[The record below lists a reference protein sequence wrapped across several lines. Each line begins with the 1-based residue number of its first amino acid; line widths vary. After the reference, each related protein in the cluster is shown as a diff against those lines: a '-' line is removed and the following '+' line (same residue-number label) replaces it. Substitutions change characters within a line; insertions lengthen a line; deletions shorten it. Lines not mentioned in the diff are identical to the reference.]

1 MLIESVGIHC
11 FRKTLRIDH
20 NEVNGACHE
29 KYICLFL
36 STLMFL
42 TVFSPVNCYARD
54 GKKVIRVGF
63 YTMDNYQECDE
74 NGNYSGYFV
83 DYLRE
88 ISQYTGW
95 EYEFIQMNYSAC
107 LKSLN
112 DRNIDL
118 VCGVDY
124 SSFRTSTLDFSAQPA
139 VTTHYELYALKDN
152 DTYYYNDYAD
162 FDGMSIGVLASCN
175 HLDAL
180 DDYAAAHHFSFEK
193 QYFGNTAQLEKALE
207 DNTVDAIYATNVSHP
222 SEKKI
227 LASLPSFPLYFVTFK
242 GNPIM
247 EDLNSAQ
254 AVILDVN
261 PNFDHDLYTTYQQDI
276 RNYRCEFTRD
286 ELDYLST
293 APEITVT
300 CDPSKAP
307 IEFYNENTQT
317 VSGIAADVLDL
328 VSQYTGLHFRYIKS
342 DSFSDALA
350 KLQSHEIDIL
360 TALAHDYAWSEQNQA
375 FLSTPYLNSSIVVV
389 RNNKTKSH
397 ERNIVALPHSFNLT
411 NSILDNPEYDT
422 EDVVYYDTIEECFQ
436 AVLSG
441 SADCTYANS
450 YNSSYLLSQVKYRNL
465 SSTTLTAMTEDV
477 SFGLSDQCDPRLL
490 SIINKGLACISSE
503 QLDSII
509 LQNCSYKEDP
519 SLLTLVYAYP
529 RISIAIILAVS
540 MTLLSL
546 LLGIL
551 LIHSRKTKEIRIMSE
566 TDALTG
572 LYNRRAAEDHITR
585 QMQEDG
591 RNPGCVRP
599 LISIDLDKFKQV
611 NDTYGHLE
619 GDALL
624 IAVADTLR
632 TSVRSSDIVGRIGGD
647 EFVVY
652 LSNVTDRQNAMAVA
666 EKLCQVIRELST
678 MKKEWS
684 NISASI
690 GISFADHP
698 NIKMEEL
705 YISADKAM
713 YSAKENG
720 RNQYQTL

>member
-1 MLIESVGIHC
+1 M
-11 FRKTLRIDH
+11 K
-20 NEVNGACHE
+20 

-42 TVFSPVNCYARD
+42 TIFSPVNCYARD
-54 GKKVIRVGF
+54 GKKVIKVGF

-139 VTTHYELYALKDN
+139 VTTHYELYTLGDN
-152 DTYYYNDYAD
+152 DSYYYNDYED
-162 FDGMSIGVLASCN
+162 FDGMNIGVLASCDQ
-175 HLDAL
+175 LDAL

-207 DNTVDAIYATNVSHP
+207 DNTVDAIYATSVSHP

-261 PNFDHDLYTTYQQDI
+261 PNFDHDLYTTYQRDI

-286 ELDYLST
+286 ELDYLAT

-300 CDPSKAP
+300 YDPSNAP
-307 IEFYNENTQT
+307 IEGYNENTQT
-317 VSGIAADVLDL
+317 ASGIAADVLDL

-342 DSFSDALA
+342 DSFSDALS
-350 KLQSHEIDIL
+350 KLRSHEINML
-360 TALAHDYAWSEQNQA
+360 TALAHDYSWAEQNHT
-375 FLSTPYLNSSIVVV
+375 LLTTPYLNSSIVVV
-389 RNNKTKSH
+389 RNSKSQSH
-397 ERNIVALPHSFNLT
+397 ERDIVALPNSFHLT
-411 NSILDNPEYDT
+411 NSILDNPKYDT
-422 EDVVYYDTIEECFQ
+422 ENVVYYDTIEECFQ

-441 SADCTYANS
+441 SADCTYADN
-450 YNSSYLLSQVKYRNL
+450 YNASYLLSQVKYRNL
-465 SSTTLTAMTEDV
+465 SSTTLTAMTEDA

-503 QLDSII
+503 QLDSIV

-519 SLLTLVYAYP
+519 SFLTLVYAYP
-529 RISIAIILAVS
+529 RISIPIILAVS

-551 LIHSRKTKEIRIMSE
+551 LIHSRKTKEIRVMSE

-591 RNPGCVRP
+591 RNPDCVRP

-624 IAVADTLR
+624 IAVADTIK
-632 TSVRSSDIVGRIGGD
+632 TSVRNSDIVGRIGGD
-647 EFVVY
+647 EFIVY
-652 LSNVTDRQNAMAVA
+652 LGNVTDKKDAEAVA
-666 EKLCQVIRELST
+666 DKLCTAIRSLST
-678 MKKEWS
+678 LKPEWS
-684 NISASI
+684 EISASI
-690 GISFADHP
+690 GISFADRAE
-698 NIKMEEL
+698 IEMEEL
-705 YISADKAM
+705 YIAADKAM
-713 YSAKENG
+713 YSSKGNG
-720 RNQYQTL
+720 RNQYQIL

>member
-1 MLIESVGIHC
+1 M
-11 FRKTLRIDH
+11 K
-20 NEVNGACHE
+20 

-42 TVFSPVNCYARD
+42 TIFSPVNCYARD

-247 EDLNSAQ
+247 EYLNYAQ
-254 AVILDVN
+254 TVILNVN
-261 PNFDHDLYTTYQQDI
+261 PNFEHDLYNTYQRDI

-286 ELDYLST
+286 ELDYLAT

-300 CDPSKAP
+300 CDPSNAP
-307 IEFYNENTQT
+307 IEGYNENTQT
-317 VSGIAADVLDL
+317 ASGIAADVLDL

-342 DSFSDALA
+342 DSFSDALS
-350 KLQSHEIDIL
+350 KLRSHEINML
-360 TALAHDYAWSEQNQA
+360 TALAHDYSWAEQNHA
-375 FLSTPYLNSSIVVV
+375 LLTTPYLNSSIVVV
-389 RNNKTKSH
+389 RNSKPQSH
-397 ERNIVALPHSFNLT
+397 ERDIVALPNSFNLT

-441 SADCTYANS
+441 SADCTYADNYS
-450 YNSSYLLSQVKYRNL
+450 ANYLLSQVKYRNL
-465 SSTTLTAMTEDV
+465 SSTTLTAMTEAA

-503 QLDSII
+503 QLDSIV
-509 LQNCSYKEDP
+509 LQNCSYREDP
-519 SLLTLVYAYP
+519 SLFTLVYAYP
-529 RISIAIILAVS
+529 RISIPIILGS
-540 MTLLSL
+540 QYGT
-546 LLGIL
+546 
-551 LIHSRKTKEIRIMSE
+551 
-566 TDALTG
+566 AL
-572 LYNRRAAEDHITR
+572 AAA
-585 QMQEDG
+585 G
-591 RNPGCVRP
+591 
-599 LISIDLDKFKQV
+599 
-611 NDTYGHLE
+611 
-619 GDALL
+619 
-624 IAVADTLR
+624 
-632 TSVRSSDIVGRIGGD
+632 
-647 EFVVY
+647 
-652 LSNVTDRQNAMAVA
+652 
-666 EKLCQVIRELST
+666 
-678 MKKEWS
+678 
-684 NISASI
+684 
-690 GISFADHP
+690 
-698 NIKMEEL
+698 
-705 YISADKAM
+705 
-713 YSAKENG
+713 YSAG
-720 RNQYQTL
+720 S

>member
-1 MLIESVGIHC
+1 M
-11 FRKTLRIDH
+11 K
-20 NEVNGACHE
+20 

-42 TVFSPVNCYARD
+42 TIFSPVNCYARN

-63 YTMDNYQECDE
+63 YTLDNYQECDE
-74 NGNYSGYFV
+74 NGNYSGYYV

-95 EYEFIQMNYSAC
+95 EYEFIHMNYSAC

-124 SSFRTSTLDFSAQPA
+124 SSYRTSTLDFSAQPA

-152 DTYYYNDYAD
+152 DAYYYNDYAD
-162 FDGMSIGVLASCN
+162 FDGMSIGVLANCKQ
-175 HLDAL
+175 LDAL
-180 DDYAAAHHFSFEK
+180 DDYAHAHHFSFEK
-193 QYFGNTAQLEKALE
+193 QYFENTAQLEKALE
-207 DNTVDAIYATNVSHP
+207 DNTVDAIYATSVSHP

-247 EDLNSAQ
+247 EDLNNAQ

-261 PNFDHDLYTTYQQDI
+261 PNFDHDLYTTYQRDI
-276 RNYRCEFTRD
+276 RNYRCEFTQD
-286 ELDYLST
+286 ELDYLAT

-300 CDPSKAP
+300 CDPSNAP
-307 IEFYNENTQT
+307 VEFYNETTQT
-317 VSGIAADVLDL
+317 VTGIAADILDL

-342 DSFSDALA
+342 DSFSDALS
-350 KLQSHEIDIL
+350 KLQSHEIDML
-360 TALAHDYAWSEQNQA
+360 TALAHDYSWSEQNHA
-375 FLSTPYLNSSIVVV
+375 LLTTPYLKSSIVVV
-389 RNNKTKSH
+389 RNSKPQSH
-397 ERNIVALPHSFNLT
+397 ARNIVALPRSFNLT
-411 NSILDNPEYDT
+411 NSVLYNPEYDT

-441 SADCTYANS
+441 SADCTYANNYNAS
-450 YNSSYLLSQVKYRNL
+450 YMLSQVKYRNL
-465 SSTTLTAMTEDV
+465 SSTTLTAMTEDA

-503 QLDSII
+503 QLDSIV
-509 LQNCSYKEDP
+509 LQNCSYKENP
-519 SLLTLVYAYP
+519 SFLTLIYAYP
-529 RISIAIILAVS
+529 HISIPIILAVS
-540 MTLLSL
+540 MALLSL

-551 LIHSRKTKEIRIMSE
+551 LVHNQKTKEIRIMSE

-572 LYNRRAAEDHITR
+572 LYNRRAAEEHITR
-585 QMQEDG
+585 QMQADG
-591 RNPGCVRP
+591 RNPDCVRP

-666 EKLCQVIRELST
+666 EKLCQVIRGLST

>member
-63 YTMDNYQECDE
+63 YTLANYQECDE

>member
-1 MLIESVGIHC
+1 M
-11 FRKTLRIDH
+11 K
-20 NEVNGACHE
+20 

-42 TVFSPVNCYARD
+42 TIFSPVNCYARD
-54 GKKVIRVGF
+54 GKKVIKVGF

-139 VTTHYELYALKDN
+139 VTTHYELYALGDN
-152 DTYYYNDYAD
+152 DAYYYNDYAD
-162 FDGMSIGVLASCN
+162 FDGMNIGVLASCKQ
-175 HLDAL
+175 LDAL
-180 DDYAAAHHFSFEK
+180 DDYADAHHFSFEK

-207 DNTVDAIYATNVSHP
+207 DNTVDAIYATSVSHP

-247 EDLNSAQ
+247 EDLNYAQ
-254 AVILDVN
+254 TVILNVN
-261 PNFDHDLYTTYQQDI
+261 PNFDHDLYTTYQRDI

-286 ELDYLST
+286 ELDYLAT

-300 CDPSKAP
+300 CDPSNAP
-307 IEFYNENTQT
+307 VEFYNKTT
-317 VSGIAADVLDL
+317 KTATGIAADVLDL

-342 DSFSDALA
+342 DSFSDALS
-350 KLQSHEIDIL
+350 KLRSHEVDML
-360 TALAHDYAWSEQNQA
+360 TALAHDYSWSEQNHA
-375 FLSTPYLNSSIVVV
+375 LLTTPYLKSSIVVV
-389 RNNKTKSH
+389 RNSKLQSH
-397 ERNIVALPHSFNLT
+397 ERDIVALPNSFNLT

-441 SADCTYANS
+441 SADCTYANNYNAS
-450 YNSSYLLSQVKYRNL
+450 YMLSQVKYRNL
-465 SSTTLTAMTEDV
+465 SSTRLTAMTEDA

-503 QLDSII
+503 QLDSIV

-519 SLLTLVYAYP
+519 SLFTLIYAYP

-551 LIHSRKTKEIRIMSE
+551 LIHNRKTKEIRVMSE

-591 RNPGCVRP
+591 RNPDCVRP

-624 IAVADTLR
+624 IAVADTIK
-632 TSVRSSDIVGRIGGD
+632 TSVRNSDIVGRIGGD
-647 EFVVY
+647 EFIVY
-652 LSNVTDRQNAMAVA
+652 LGNVTDKKDAEAVA
-666 EKLCQVIRELST
+666 DKLCTAIRSLST
-678 MKKEWS
+678 LKPEWS
-684 NISASI
+684 EISASI
-690 GISFADHP
+690 GISFADRAE
-698 NIKMEEL
+698 IEMEEL
-705 YISADKAM
+705 YIAADKAM
-713 YSAKENG
+713 YSSKGNG
-720 RNQYQTL
+720 RNQYQIL

>member
-1 MLIESVGIHC
+1 METVV
-11 FRKTLRIDH
+11 K
-20 NEVNGACHE
+20 
-29 KYICLFL
+29 KYICIFL
-36 STLMFL
+36 SILIFL
-42 TVFSPVNCYARD
+42 TGFSPIESFARD
-54 GKKVIRVGF
+54 GKKVIKVGF
-63 YTMDNYQECDE
+63 YPLNNYQECDE

-139 VTTHYELYALKDN
+139 VTTHYELYALEDN
-152 DTYYYNDYAD
+152 DSYYYNDYAD
-162 FDGMSIGVLASCN
+162 FDGMNIGVLASCDQ
-175 HLDAL
+175 LDAL

-207 DNTVDAIYATNVSHP
+207 DNTVDAIYATSVSHP

-261 PNFDHDLYTTYQQDI
+261 PNFDHDLYTTYQRDI

-286 ELDYLST
+286 ELDYLAS

-300 CDPSKAP
+300 YDPSNAP
-307 IEFYNENTQT
+307 IEVYNENTQT
-317 VSGIAADVLDL
+317 ASGIAADVLDL

-342 DSFSDALA
+342 DSFSDALS
-350 KLQSHEIDIL
+350 KLRSHEINML
-360 TALAHDYAWSEQNQA
+360 TALAHDYSWAEQNHT
-375 FLSTPYLNSSIVVV
+375 LLTTPYLNSSIVVV
-389 RNNKTKSH
+389 RNSKPQSH
-397 ERNIVALPHSFNLT
+397 ERNIVALPNSFHLT

-422 EDVVYYDTIEECFQ
+422 ENVVYYDTIEECFQ

-441 SADCTYANS
+441 SADCTYADN
-450 YNSSYLLSQVKYRNL
+450 YNASYLLSQVKYRNL
-465 SSTTLTAMTEDV
+465 SSTTLTAMTEDA

-503 QLDSII
+503 QLDSIV

-529 RISIAIILAVS
+529 RISIPIILAVS

-551 LIHSRKTKEIRIMSE
+551 LIHNRKTKEIRIMSE

-591 RNPGCVRP
+591 RNPDCVRP

-624 IAVADTLR
+624 IAVADTIK
-632 TSVRSSDIVGRIGGD
+632 TSVRNSDIVGRIGGD
-647 EFVVY
+647 EFIVY
-652 LSNVTDRQNAMAVA
+652 LGNVTDKKDAEAVA
-666 EKLCQVIRELST
+666 DKLCTAIRSLST
-678 MKKEWS
+678 LKPEWS
-684 NISASI
+684 EISASI
-690 GISFADHP
+690 GISFADRAE
-698 NIKMEEL
+698 IEMEEL
-705 YISADKAM
+705 YIAADKAM
-713 YSAKENG
+713 YSSKGNG
-720 RNQYQTL
+720 RNQYQIL

>member
-1 MLIESVGIHC
+1 M
-11 FRKTLRIDH
+11 K
-20 NEVNGACHE
+20 

-42 TVFSPVNCYARD
+42 TIFSPVNCYARD
-54 GKKVIRVGF
+54 GKKVIKVGF

-139 VTTHYELYALKDN
+139 VTTHYELYALGDN
-152 DTYYYNDYAD
+152 DSYYYNDYKD

-175 HLDAL
+175 QLDAL
-180 DDYAAAHHFSFEK
+180 DDYAAAHHFSFKK

-207 DNTVDAIYATNVSHP
+207 DNTVDAIYATSVSHP

-247 EDLNSAQ
+247 EYLNYAQ
-254 AVILDVN
+254 TVILNVN
-261 PNFDHDLYTTYQQDI
+261 PNFDHDLYTTYQRDI

-286 ELDYLST
+286 ELDYLAT
-293 APEITVT
+293 VPEITVT
-300 CDPSKAP
+300 CDPSNAP
-307 IEFYNENTQT
+307 VEFYNKTT
-317 VSGIAADVLDL
+317 KTATGIAADVLDL

-342 DSFSDALA
+342 DSFSDALS
-350 KLQSHEIDIL
+350 KLRSHEVDML
-360 TALAHDYAWSEQNQA
+360 TALAHDYSWAEQNHA
-375 FLSTPYLNSSIVVV
+375 LLTTPYLNSSVVVV
-389 RNNKTKSH
+389 RNSKPQSH
-397 ERNIVALPHSFNLT
+397 ERDIVALPNSFNLT

-441 SADCTYANS
+441 SADCTYADN
-450 YNSSYLLSQVKYRNL
+450 YNASYLLSQVKYRNL
-465 SSTTLTAMTEDV
+465 SSTTLTAMTEDA

-503 QLDSII
+503 QLDSIV

-519 SLLTLVYAYP
+519 SFLTLVYAYP
-529 RISIAIILAVS
+529 RISIPIILAVS

-551 LIHSRKTKEIRIMSE
+551 LIHSRKTKEIRVMSE

-591 RNPGCVRP
+591 RNPDCVRP

-624 IAVADTLR
+624 IAVADTIK
-632 TSVRSSDIVGRIGGD
+632 TSVRNSDIVGRIGGD
-647 EFVVY
+647 EFIVY
-652 LSNVTDRQNAMAVA
+652 LGNVTDKKDAEAVA
-666 EKLCQVIRELST
+666 DKLCTAIRSLST
-678 MKKEWS
+678 LKPEWS
-684 NISASI
+684 EISASI
-690 GISFADHP
+690 GISFADRAE
-698 NIKMEEL
+698 IEMEEL
-705 YISADKAM
+705 YIAADKAM
-713 YSAKENG
+713 YSSKGNG
-720 RNQYQTL
+720 RNQYQIL

>member
-1 MLIESVGIHC
+1 MEYAM
-11 FRKTLRIDH
+11 K
-20 NEVNGACHE
+20 

-42 TVFSPVNCYARD
+42 TIFSPVNCYARD
-54 GKKVIRVGF
+54 GKKVIKVGF

-139 VTTHYELYALKDN
+139 VTTHYELYTLGDN
-152 DTYYYNDYAD
+152 DSYYYNDYED
-162 FDGMSIGVLASCN
+162 FDGMNIGVLASCDQ
-175 HLDAL
+175 LDAL

-207 DNTVDAIYATNVSHP
+207 DNTVDAIYATSVSHP

-261 PNFDHDLYTTYQQDI
+261 PNFDHDLYTTYQRDI

-286 ELDYLST
+286 ELDYLAT

-300 CDPSKAP
+300 YDPSNAP
-307 IEFYNENTQT
+307 IEVYNENTQT
-317 VSGIAADVLDL
+317 ASGIAADVLDL

-342 DSFSDALA
+342 DSFSDALS
-350 KLQSHEIDIL
+350 KLRSHEINML
-360 TALAHDYAWSEQNQA
+360 TALAHDYSWAEQNHT
-375 FLSTPYLNSSIVVV
+375 LLTTPYLNSSIVVV
-389 RNNKTKSH
+389 RNSKSQSH
-397 ERNIVALPHSFNLT
+397 ERDIVALPNSFHLT
-411 NSILDNPEYDT
+411 NSILDNPKYDT
-422 EDVVYYDTIEECFQ
+422 ENVVYYDTIEECFQ

-441 SADCTYANS
+441 SADCTYADN
-450 YNSSYLLSQVKYRNL
+450 YNASYLLSQVKYRNL
-465 SSTTLTAMTEDV
+465 SSTTLTAMTEDA

-503 QLDSII
+503 QLDSIV

-519 SLLTLVYAYP
+519 SFLTLVYAYP
-529 RISIAIILAVS
+529 RISIPIILAVS

-551 LIHSRKTKEIRIMSE
+551 LIHSRKTKEIRVMSE

-591 RNPGCVRP
+591 RNPDCVRP

-624 IAVADTLR
+624 IAVADTIK
-632 TSVRSSDIVGRIGGD
+632 TSVRNSDIVGRIGGD
-647 EFVVY
+647 EFIVY
-652 LSNVTDRQNAMAVA
+652 LGNVTDKKDAEAVA
-666 EKLCQVIRELST
+666 DKLCTAIRSLST
-678 MKKEWS
+678 LKPEWS
-684 NISASI
+684 EISASI
-690 GISFADHP
+690 GISFADRAE
-698 NIKMEEL
+698 IEMEEL
-705 YISADKAM
+705 YIAADKAM
-713 YSAKENG
+713 YSSKGNG
-720 RNQYQTL
+720 RNQYQIL

>member
-1 MLIESVGIHC
+1 M
-11 FRKTLRIDH
+11 K
-20 NEVNGACHE
+20 

-42 TVFSPVNCYARD
+42 TIFSPVNCYARD
-54 GKKVIRVGF
+54 GKKVIKVGF

-139 VTTHYELYALKDN
+139 VTTHYELYALEDN
-152 DTYYYNDYAD
+152 DSYYYNDYED
-162 FDGMSIGVLASCN
+162 FDGMNIGVLASCDQ
-175 HLDAL
+175 LDAL

-207 DNTVDAIYATNVSHP
+207 DNTVDAIYATSVSHP

-261 PNFDHDLYTTYQQDI
+261 PNFDHDLYTTYQRDI

-286 ELDYLST
+286 ELDYLAT

-300 CDPSKAP
+300 YDPSNAP
-307 IEFYNENTQT
+307 IEVYNENTQT
-317 VSGIAADVLDL
+317 ASGIAADVLDL

-342 DSFSDALA
+342 DSFSDALS
-350 KLQSHEIDIL
+350 KLRSHEINML
-360 TALAHDYAWSEQNQA
+360 TALAHDYSWAEQNHT
-375 FLSTPYLNSSIVVV
+375 LLTTPYLNSSIVVV
-389 RNNKTKSH
+389 RNSKSQSH
-397 ERNIVALPHSFNLT
+397 ERDIVALPNSFNLT

-422 EDVVYYDTIEECFQ
+422 ENVVYYDTIEECFQ

-441 SADCTYANS
+441 SADCTYADN
-450 YNSSYLLSQVKYRNL
+450 YNASYLLSQVKYRNL
-465 SSTTLTAMTEDV
+465 SSTTLTAMTEDA

-503 QLDSII
+503 QLDSIV
-509 LQNCSYKEDP
+509 LQNCSYREDP
-519 SLLTLVYAYP
+519 SFLTLVYAYP
-529 RISIAIILAVS
+529 RISIPIILAVS

-551 LIHSRKTKEIRIMSE
+551 LIHSRKTKEIRVMSE

-591 RNPGCVRP
+591 RNPDCVRP

-624 IAVADTLR
+624 IAVADTIK
-632 TSVRSSDIVGRIGGD
+632 TSVRNSDIVGRIGGD
-647 EFVVY
+647 EFIVY
-652 LSNVTDRQNAMAVA
+652 LGNVTDKKDAEAVA
-666 EKLCQVIRELST
+666 DKLCTAIRSLST
-678 MKKEWS
+678 LKPEWS
-684 NISASI
+684 EISASI
-690 GISFADHP
+690 GISFADRAE
-698 NIKMEEL
+698 IEMEEL
-705 YISADKAM
+705 YIAADKAM
-713 YSAKENG
+713 YSSKGNG
-720 RNQYQTL
+720 RNQYQIL

>member
-1 MLIESVGIHC
+1 MEHAM
-11 FRKTLRIDH
+11 K
-20 NEVNGACHE
+20 

-63 YTMDNYQECDE
+63 YTLANYQECDE

-551 LIHSRKTKEIRIMSE
+551 LV
-566 TDALTG
+566 
-572 LYNRRAAEDHITR
+572 YNRRAAEDHITR

>member
-1 MLIESVGIHC
+1 M
-11 FRKTLRIDH
+11 K
-20 NEVNGACHE
+20 

-42 TVFSPVNCYARD
+42 TIFSPVNCYARD
-54 GKKVIRVGF
+54 GKKVIKVGF

-139 VTTHYELYALKDN
+139 VTTHYELYALEDN
-152 DTYYYNDYAD
+152 DSYYYNDYAD

-175 HLDAL
+175 QLDTL

-193 QYFGNTAQLEKALE
+193 QYFGNTAQLEEALE
-207 DNTVDAIYATNVSHP
+207 DNTVDAIYATSVSHP
-222 SEKKI
+222 LEKKI

-261 PNFDHDLYTTYQQDI
+261 PNFDHDLYTTYQRDI

-286 ELDYLST
+286 ELDYLAT
-293 APEITVT
+293 APEIIVT

-307 IEFYNENTQT
+307 IEFFNDNTQT

-342 DSFSDALA
+342 DSFSDALS
-350 KLQSHEIDIL
+350 KLQSHEINLL
-360 TALAHDYAWSEQNQA
+360 TALAHDYSWSEQNHA
-375 FLSTPYLNSSIVVV
+375 LLTTPYLNSSIVVV
-389 RNNKTKSH
+389 QNNKTKSH
-397 ERNIVALPHSFNLT
+397 ERDIVALPHNFNLT
-411 NSILDNPEYDT
+411 NSVLSNPEYDT

-450 YNSSYLLSQVKYRNL
+450 YNASYLLSQVKYRNL

-490 SIINKGLACISSE
+490 SIINKGLACISSG
-503 QLDSII
+503 QMDSII
-509 LQNCSYKEDP
+509 LQNCNYKEDP

-529 RISIAIILAVS
+529 RISIPIILAVS
-540 MTLLSL
+540 MTLLAL

-551 LIHSRKTKEIRIMSE
+551 LVHNRKTKEIQIMSE

-572 LYNRRAAEDHITR
+572 LYNRRAAENHITR
-585 QMQEDG
+585 QMQADG
-591 RNPGCVRP
+591 KNPACVRP

-624 IAVADTLR
+624 VAVADTLR

-652 LSNVTDRQNAMAVA
+652 LSNVTDKQNALAVA
-666 EKLCQVIRELST
+666 EKLCQVIRGLST

-698 NIKMEEL
+698 DIKMEEL

>member
-1 MLIESVGIHC
+1 M
-11 FRKTLRIDH
+11 K
-20 NEVNGACHE
+20 
-29 KYICLFL
+29 KYICIFL
-36 STLMFL
+36 SILIFL
-42 TVFSPVNCYARD
+42 TGFSPIESFARD
-54 GKKVIRVGF
+54 GKKVIKVGF
-63 YTMDNYQECDE
+63 YPLNNYQECDE
-74 NGNYSGYFV
+74 NGNYSGYYV

-139 VTTHYELYALKDN
+139 VTTHYELYALEDN
-152 DTYYYNDYAD
+152 DSYYYNDYED
-162 FDGMSIGVLASCN
+162 FDGMSIGVLASCDQ
-175 HLDAL
+175 LDAL

-207 DNTVDAIYATNVSHP
+207 DNTVDAIYATSVSHP
-222 SEKKI
+222 SKKKF

-247 EDLNSAQ
+247 EDLNSAR
-254 AVILDVN
+254 A
-261 PNFDHDLYTTYQQDI
+261 
-276 RNYRCEFTRD
+276 
-286 ELDYLST
+286 
-293 APEITVT
+293 VT
-300 CDPSKAP
+300 CDPSNAP
-307 IEFYNENTQT
+307 IEVYNENTQT
-317 VSGIAADVLDL
+317 ASGIAADVLDL

-342 DSFSDALA
+342 DSFSDALS
-350 KLQSHEIDIL
+350 KLRSHEINML
-360 TALAHDYAWSEQNQA
+360 TALAHDYSWAEQNHA
-375 FLSTPYLNSSIVVV
+375 LLTTPYLNSSIVVV
-389 RNNKTKSH
+389 RNSKPQSH
-397 ERNIVALPHSFNLT
+397 ERDIVALPNSFNLT
-411 NSILDNPEYDT
+411 NSILENPEYDT
-422 EDVVYYDTIEECFQ
+422 ENVVYYDTIEECFQ

-441 SADCTYANS
+441 SADCTYADN
-450 YNSSYLLSQVKYRNL
+450 YNASYLLSQVKYRNL
-465 SSTTLTAMTEDV
+465 SSTTLTAMTEDA

-503 QLDSII
+503 QLDSIV
-509 LQNCSYKEDP
+509 LQNYSYKEDP

-529 RISIAIILAVS
+529 RISIPIILAVS
-540 MTLLSL
+540 MTLLAL

-551 LIHSRKTKEIRIMSE
+551 LIHNRKTKEIRIMSE
-566 TDALTG
+566 TDVLTG
-572 LYNRRAAEDHITR
+572 LYNRRAAENHITR

-591 RNPGCVRP
+591 RNPDCVRP

-624 IAVADTLR
+624 VAVADTLR

-666 EKLCQVIRELST
+666 EKLCQVIRGLST

-698 NIKMEEL
+698 DIKMEEL

>member
-1 MLIESVGIHC
+1 M
-11 FRKTLRIDH
+11 K
-20 NEVNGACHE
+20 

-42 TVFSPVNCYARD
+42 TIFSPVNCYAHD
-54 GKKVIRVGF
+54 GKKVIKVGF
-63 YTMDNYQECDE
+63 YTLANYQECDE

-139 VTTHYELYALKDN
+139 VTTHYELYALGDN

-162 FDGMSIGVLASCN
+162 FDGMNIGVLASCKQ
-175 HLDAL
+175 LDAL
-180 DDYAAAHHFSFEK
+180 DDYADAHHFSFEK
-193 QYFGNTAQLEKALE
+193 QYFENTAQLEKALE
-207 DNTVDAIYATNVSHP
+207 DNTVDAIYATSVSHP

-227 LASLPSFPLYFVTFK
+227 LARLPSFPLYFVTFK

-254 AVILDVN
+254 TVILNVN
-261 PNFDHDLYTTYQQDI
+261 PNFDHDLYTTYQRDI

-286 ELDYLST
+286 ELDYLAT

-300 CDPSKAP
+300 CDPSNAP
-307 IEFYNENTQT
+307 IEGYNENTQT
-317 VSGIAADVLDL
+317 ASGIAADVLDL

-342 DSFSDALA
+342 DSFSDALS
-350 KLQSHEIDIL
+350 KLQSHEVDML
-360 TALAHDYAWSEQNQA
+360 TALAHDYSWAEQNHA
-375 FLSTPYLNSSIVVV
+375 LLTTPYLNSSVVVV
-389 RNNKTKSH
+389 RNSKPQSH
-397 ERNIVALPHSFNLT
+397 ERDIVALPNSFNLT

-441 SADCTYANS
+441 SADCTYADN
-450 YNSSYLLSQVKYRNL
+450 YNASYLLSQVKYRNL
-465 SSTTLTAMTEDV
+465 SSTTLTAMTEDA

-503 QLDSII
+503 QLDSIV

-519 SLLTLVYAYP
+519 SFLTLVYAYP
-529 RISIAIILAVS
+529 RISIPIILAVS
-540 MTLLSL
+540 MTLLAL

-551 LIHSRKTKEIRIMSE
+551 LIHNRKTKEIRIMSE

-572 LYNRRAAEDHITR
+572 LYNRRAAENHITR

-591 RNPGCVRP
+591 RNPDCVRP

-624 IAVADTLR
+624 VAVADTLR

-647 EFVVY
+647 EFIVY
-652 LSNVTDRQNAMAVA
+652 LGNVTDKKDAEAVA
-666 EKLCQVIRELST
+666 DKLCTAIRSLST
-678 MKKEWS
+678 LKPEWS
-684 NISASI
+684 EISASI
-690 GISFADHP
+690 GISFADRAE
-698 NIKMEEL
+698 IEMEEL
-705 YISADKAM
+705 YIAADKAM
-713 YSAKENG
+713 YSSKGNG
-720 RNQYQTL
+720 RNQYQIL

>member
-666 EKLCQVIRELST
+666 EKLCQVIRGLST

>member
-1 MLIESVGIHC
+1 M
-11 FRKTLRIDH
+11 K
-20 NEVNGACHE
+20 

-63 YTMDNYQECDE
+63 YTLANYQECDE

-247 EDLNSAQ
+247 EDLN
-254 AVILDVN
+254 
-261 PNFDHDLYTTYQQDI
+261 QQDI

-328 VSQYTGLHFRYIKS
+328 VSQYTGLQFRYIKS
-342 DSFSDALA
+342 DSFSDALS
-350 KLQSHEIDIL
+350 KLQSHEINLL
-360 TALAHDYAWSEQNQA
+360 TALAHDYSWSEQNHA
-375 FLSTPYLNSSIVVV
+375 LLTTPYLNSSIVVV

-397 ERNIVALPHSFNLT
+397 ERDIVALPNSFNLT

-551 LIHSRKTKEIRIMSE
+551 LIHSRKTKEIRVMSE

-572 LYNRRAAEDHITR
+572 LYNRRAAEDHISR

-591 RNPGCVRP
+591 KNPDCVRP

-632 TSVRSSDIVGRIGGD
+632 TSVRSYDIVGRIGGD

-666 EKLCQVIRELST
+666 EKLCQVIRGLST

-698 NIKMEEL
+698 DIKMEEL

-713 YSAKENG
+713 YSAKGNG
-720 RNQYQTL
+720 RDQYQTL

>member
-1 MLIESVGIHC
+1 M
-11 FRKTLRIDH
+11 K
-20 NEVNGACHE
+20 

-624 IAVADTLR
+624 IAVADTIK
-632 TSVRSSDIVGRIGGD
+632 TSVRNSDIVGRIGGD
-647 EFVVY
+647 EFIVY
-652 LSNVTDRQNAMAVA
+652 LGNVTDKKDAEAVA
-666 EKLCQVIRELST
+666 DKLCTAIRSLST
-678 MKKEWS
+678 LKPEWS
-684 NISASI
+684 EISASI
-690 GISFADHP
+690 GISFADRAE
-698 NIKMEEL
+698 IEMEEL
-705 YISADKAM
+705 YIAADKAM
-713 YSAKENG
+713 YSSKGNG
-720 RNQYQTL
+720 RNQYQIL

>member
-1 MLIESVGIHC
+1 M
-11 FRKTLRIDH
+11 K
-20 NEVNGACHE
+20 
-29 KYICLFL
+29 KYICIFL
-36 STLMFL
+36 SILIFL
-42 TVFSPVNCYARD
+42 TGFSPIESFARD
-54 GKKVIRVGF
+54 GKKVIKVGF
-63 YTMDNYQECDE
+63 YPLNNYQECDE
-74 NGNYSGYFV
+74 NGNYSGYYV

-139 VTTHYELYALKDN
+139 VTTHYELYALEDN
-152 DTYYYNDYAD
+152 DSYYYNDYED
-162 FDGMSIGVLASCN
+162 FDGMSIGVLASCDQ
-175 HLDAL
+175 LDAL

-207 DNTVDAIYATNVSHP
+207 DNTVDAIYATSVSHP

-247 EDLNSAQ
+247 EDLNSAR
-254 AVILDVN
+254 AV
-261 PNFDHDLYTTYQQDI
+261 TY
-276 RNYRCEFTRD
+276 
-286 ELDYLST
+286 
-293 APEITVT
+293 
-300 CDPSKAP
+300 DPSNAP
-307 IEFYNENTQT
+307 IEVYNENTQT
-317 VSGIAADVLDL
+317 ASGIAADVLDL

-342 DSFSDALA
+342 DSFSDALS
-350 KLQSHEIDIL
+350 KLRSHEINML
-360 TALAHDYAWSEQNQA
+360 TALAHDYSWAEQNHA
-375 FLSTPYLNSSIVVV
+375 LLTTPYLNSSIVVV
-389 RNNKTKSH
+389 RNSKPQSH
-397 ERNIVALPHSFNLT
+397 ERDIVALPNSFNLT

-422 EDVVYYDTIEECFQ
+422 ENVVYYDTIEECFQ

-441 SADCTYANS
+441 SADCTYADN
-450 YNSSYLLSQVKYRNL
+450 YNASYLLSQVKYRNL
-465 SSTTLTAMTEDV
+465 SSTTLTAMTEDA

-503 QLDSII
+503 QLDSIV
-509 LQNCSYKEDP
+509 LQNYSYKEDP

-529 RISIAIILAVS
+529 RISIPIILAVS
-540 MTLLSL
+540 MTLLAL

-551 LIHSRKTKEIRIMSE
+551 LIHNRKTKEIRIMSE
-566 TDALTG
+566 TDVLTG
-572 LYNRRAAEDHITR
+572 LYNRRAAENHITR

-591 RNPGCVRP
+591 RNPDCVRP

-624 IAVADTLR
+624 VAVADTLR

-666 EKLCQVIRELST
+666 EKLCQVIRGLST

-698 NIKMEEL
+698 DIKMEEL

>member
-20 NEVNGACHE
+20 NVVNGACHE

-63 YTMDNYQECDE
+63 YTLANYQECDE

>member
-1 MLIESVGIHC
+1 M
-11 FRKTLRIDH
+11 K
-20 NEVNGACHE
+20 

-54 GKKVIRVGF
+54 GKKVIKVGF
-63 YTMDNYQECDE
+63 YTLANYQECDE

-124 SSFRTSTLDFSAQPA
+124 SSYRTSTLDFSAQPA
-139 VTTHYELYALKDN
+139 ITTHYELYALEDN
-152 DTYYYNDYAD
+152 DAYYYNDYAD
-162 FDGMSIGVLASCN
+162 FDGMNIGVLASCKQ
-175 HLDAL
+175 LDAL

-207 DNTVDAIYATNVSHP
+207 DNTVDAIYATSVSHP
-222 SEKKI
+222 SEKKV

-247 EDLNSAQ
+247 EDLNNAQ

-261 PNFDHDLYTTYQQDI
+261 PNFDHDLYTTYQWDI
-276 RNYRCEFTRD
+276 QNYRCKFTRD
-286 ELDYLST
+286 ELDYLAT

-300 CDPSKAP
+300 YDPSNAP
-307 IEFYNENTQT
+307 VEFYNENTQT
-317 VSGIAADVLDL
+317 ASGIATDVLDL
-328 VSQYTGLHFRYIKS
+328 VSQYTGLQFRYIKS
-342 DSFSDALA
+342 DSFSDALS
-350 KLQSHEIDIL
+350 KLRSHEVDML
-360 TALAHDYAWSEQNQA
+360 TALAHDYSWSEQNHA
-375 FLSTPYLNSSIVVV
+375 LLTAPYLNLSIVIVQ
-389 RNNKTKSH
+389 NNKSQSH
-397 ERNIVALPHSFNLT
+397 ARNIVALPRGFNLT
-411 NSILDNPEYDT
+411 NSVLRDPEYDT
-422 EDVVYYDTIEECFQ
+422 EDVIYYDTIEECFQ

-441 SADCTYANS
+441 SADCTYASNYNAS
-450 YNSSYLLSQVKYRNL
+450 YMLSQVKYRNL
-465 SSTTLTAMTEDV
+465 SSTMLTTMTEDA

-509 LQNCSYKEDP
+509 LLNCSYKEDP
-519 SLLTLVYAYP
+519 SFLTLIYAYP
-529 RISIAIILAVS
+529 RISITIILAVS
-540 MTLLSL
+540 MALLSL

-551 LIHSRKTKEIRIMSE
+551 LIHNQKTKEIRIMSE

-572 LYNRRAAEDHITR
+572 LYNRRAAEEHITR
-585 QMQEDG
+585 QMQADG
-591 RNPGCVRP
+591 RNPDCVRP

-624 IAVADTLR
+624 IAVADTIK
-632 TSVRSSDIVGRIGGD
+632 TSVRNSDIVGRIGGD

-652 LSNVTDRQNAMAVA
+652 LSNVTDRQNAMAIA

-684 NISASI
+684 NISVSI

-698 NIKMEEL
+698 DMKMEEL
-705 YISADKAM
+705 YLSADKAM

>member
-1 MLIESVGIHC
+1 METVV
-11 FRKTLRIDH
+11 K
-20 NEVNGACHE
+20 
-29 KYICLFL
+29 KYICIFL
-36 STLMFL
+36 SILIFL
-42 TVFSPVNCYARD
+42 TGFSPIESFARD
-54 GKKVIRVGF
+54 GKKVIKVGF
-63 YTMDNYQECDE
+63 YPLNNYQECDE

-139 VTTHYELYALKDN
+139 VTTHYELYALEDN
-152 DTYYYNDYAD
+152 DSYYYNDYAD
-162 FDGMSIGVLASCN
+162 FDGMNIGVLASCDQ
-175 HLDAL
+175 LDAL

-207 DNTVDAIYATNVSHP
+207 DNTVDAIYATSVSHP

-261 PNFDHDLYTTYQQDI
+261 PNFDHDLYTTYQRDI

-286 ELDYLST
+286 ELDYLAS

-300 CDPSKAP
+300 CDPSNAP
-307 IEFYNENTQT
+307 IEVYNENTQT
-317 VSGIAADVLDL
+317 ASGIAADVLDL

-342 DSFSDALA
+342 DSFSDALS
-350 KLQSHEIDIL
+350 KLRSHEINML
-360 TALAHDYAWSEQNQA
+360 TALAHDYSWAEQNHT
-375 FLSTPYLNSSIVVV
+375 LLTTPYLNSSIVVV
-389 RNNKTKSH
+389 RNSKPQSH
-397 ERNIVALPHSFNLT
+397 ERNIVALPNSFHLT

-422 EDVVYYDTIEECFQ
+422 ENVVYYDTIEECFQ

-441 SADCTYANS
+441 SADCTYADN
-450 YNSSYLLSQVKYRNL
+450 YNASYLLSQVKYRNL
-465 SSTTLTAMTEDV
+465 SSTTLTAMTEDA

-503 QLDSII
+503 QLDSIV

-529 RISIAIILAVS
+529 RISIPIILAVS

-551 LIHSRKTKEIRIMSE
+551 LIHNRKTKEIRIMSE

-572 LYNRRAAEDHITR
+572 LYNRRAAENHITR

-591 RNPGCVRP
+591 RNPDCVRP

-624 IAVADTLR
+624 IAVADTIK
-632 TSVRSSDIVGRIGGD
+632 TSVRNSDIVGRIGGD
-647 EFVVY
+647 EFIVY
-652 LSNVTDRQNAMAVA
+652 LGNVTDKKDAEAVA
-666 EKLCQVIRELST
+666 DKLCTAIRSLST
-678 MKKEWS
+678 LKPEWS
-684 NISASI
+684 EISASI
-690 GISFADHP
+690 GISFADRAE
-698 NIKMEEL
+698 IEMEEL
-705 YISADKAM
+705 YIAADKAM
-713 YSAKENG
+713 YSSKGNG
-720 RNQYQTL
+720 RNQYQIL

>member
-1 MLIESVGIHC
+1 M
-11 FRKTLRIDH
+11 
-20 NEVNGACHE
+20 
-29 KYICLFL
+29 
-36 STLMFL
+36 
-42 TVFSPVNCYARD
+42 
-54 GKKVIRVGF
+54 
-63 YTMDNYQECDE
+63 
-74 NGNYSGYFV
+74 
-83 DYLRE
+83 
-88 ISQYTGW
+88 
-95 EYEFIQMNYSAC
+95 
-107 LKSLN
+107 
-112 DRNIDL
+112 
-118 VCGVDY
+118 
-124 SSFRTSTLDFSAQPA
+124 
-139 VTTHYELYALKDN
+139 
-152 DTYYYNDYAD
+152 
-162 FDGMSIGVLASCN
+162 
-175 HLDAL
+175 
-180 DDYAAAHHFSFEK
+180 
-193 QYFGNTAQLEKALE
+193 
-207 DNTVDAIYATNVSHP
+207 
-222 SEKKI
+222 
-227 LASLPSFPLYFVTFK
+227 
-242 GNPIM
+242 
-247 EDLNSAQ
+247 
-254 AVILDVN
+254 
-261 PNFDHDLYTTYQQDI
+261 
-276 RNYRCEFTRD
+276 
-286 ELDYLST
+286 
-293 APEITVT
+293 T

-591 RNPGCVRP
+591 RNPDCVRP

-632 TSVRSSDIVGRIGGD
+632 TSVRSYDIVGRIGGD

>member
-1 MLIESVGIHC
+1 M
-11 FRKTLRIDH
+11 K
-20 NEVNGACHE
+20 

-162 FDGMSIGVLASCN
+162 FDGMSIGVLASCKQ
-175 HLDAL
+175 LDAL
-180 DDYAAAHHFSFEK
+180 DDYADAHHFSFEK
-193 QYFGNTAQLEKALE
+193 QYFENTAQLEKALE
-207 DNTVDAIYATNVSHP
+207 DNTVDAIYATSVSHP

-247 EDLNSAQ
+247 EYLNYAQ

-286 ELDYLST
+286 ELDYLAT

-328 VSQYTGLHFRYIKS
+328 VSQYTGLQFRYIKS
-342 DSFSDALA
+342 DSFSDALS

-375 FLSTPYLNSSIVVV
+375 FLSPPYLNSSIVVV

-397 ERNIVALPHSFNLT
+397 ERDIVALPNSFNLT

>member
-1 MLIESVGIHC
+1 MEYAM
-11 FRKTLRIDH
+11 K
-20 NEVNGACHE
+20 

-42 TVFSPVNCYARD
+42 TIFSPVNCYARD

-247 EDLNSAQ
+247 EYLNYAQ
-254 AVILDVN
+254 TVILNVN
-261 PNFDHDLYTTYQQDI
+261 PNFEHDLYNTYQRDI

-286 ELDYLST
+286 ELDYLAT

-300 CDPSKAP
+300 CDPSNAP
-307 IEFYNENTQT
+307 IEGYNENTQT
-317 VSGIAADVLDL
+317 ASGIAADVLDL

-342 DSFSDALA
+342 DSFSDALS
-350 KLQSHEIDIL
+350 KLRSHEINML
-360 TALAHDYAWSEQNQA
+360 TALAHDYSWAEQNHA
-375 FLSTPYLNSSIVVV
+375 LLTTPYLNSSIVVV
-389 RNNKTKSH
+389 RNSKPQSH
-397 ERNIVALPHSFNLT
+397 ERDIVALPNSFNLT

-441 SADCTYANS
+441 SADCTYADNYS
-450 YNSSYLLSQVKYRNL
+450 ANYLLSQVKYRNL
-465 SSTTLTAMTEDV
+465 SSTTLTAMTEAA

-503 QLDSII
+503 QLDSIV
-509 LQNCSYKEDP
+509 LQNCSYREDP
-519 SLLTLVYAYP
+519 SLFTLVYAYP
-529 RISIAIILAVS
+529 RISIPIILAVS
-540 MTLLSL
+540 MALLSL

-551 LIHSRKTKEIRIMSE
+551 LVHSRKTKEIRVMSE

-572 LYNRRAAEDHITR
+572 LYNRRAAEDHISR

-591 RNPGCVRP
+591 RNPDCVRP

-666 EKLCQVIRELST
+666 EKLCQVICGLST

>member
-1 MLIESVGIHC
+1 M
-11 FRKTLRIDH
+11 K
-20 NEVNGACHE
+20 

-42 TVFSPVNCYARD
+42 TIFSPVNCYARD
-54 GKKVIRVGF
+54 GKKVIKVGF

-139 VTTHYELYALKDN
+139 VTTHYELYALEDN
-152 DTYYYNDYAD
+152 DSYYYNDYAD
-162 FDGMSIGVLASCN
+162 FDGMNIGVLASCDQ
-175 HLDAL
+175 LDAL

-207 DNTVDAIYATNVSHP
+207 DNTVDAIYATSVSHP

-261 PNFDHDLYTTYQQDI
+261 PNFDHDLYTTYQRDI

-286 ELDYLST
+286 ELDYLAS

-300 CDPSKAP
+300 YDPSNAP
-307 IEFYNENTQT
+307 IEVYNENTQT
-317 VSGIAADVLDL
+317 ASGIAADVLDL

-342 DSFSDALA
+342 DSFSDALS
-350 KLQSHEIDIL
+350 KLRSHEINML
-360 TALAHDYAWSEQNQA
+360 TALAHDYSWAEQNHT
-375 FLSTPYLNSSIVVV
+375 LLTTPYLNSSIVVV
-389 RNNKTKSH
+389 RNSKSQSH
-397 ERNIVALPHSFNLT
+397 ERDIVALPNSFHLT

-422 EDVVYYDTIEECFQ
+422 ENVVYYDTIEECFQ

-441 SADCTYANS
+441 SADCTYADN
-450 YNSSYLLSQVKYRNL
+450 YNASYLLSQVKYRNL
-465 SSTTLTAMTEDV
+465 SSTTLTAMTEDA

-503 QLDSII
+503 QLDSIV

-519 SLLTLVYAYP
+519 SFLTLVYAYP
-529 RISIAIILAVS
+529 RISIPIILAVS

-551 LIHSRKTKEIRIMSE
+551 LIHSRKTKEIRVMSE

-591 RNPGCVRP
+591 RNPDCVRP

-624 IAVADTLR
+624 IAVADTIK
-632 TSVRSSDIVGRIGGD
+632 TSVRNSDIVGRIGGD
-647 EFVVY
+647 EFIVY
-652 LSNVTDRQNAMAVA
+652 LGNVTDKKDAEAVA
-666 EKLCQVIRELST
+666 DKLCTAIRSLST
-678 MKKEWS
+678 LKPEWS
-684 NISASI
+684 EISASI
-690 GISFADHP
+690 GISFADRAE
-698 NIKMEEL
+698 IEMEEL
-705 YISADKAM
+705 YIAADKAM
-713 YSAKENG
+713 YSSKGNG
-720 RNQYQTL
+720 RNQYQIL

>member
-1 MLIESVGIHC
+1 M
-11 FRKTLRIDH
+11 K
-20 NEVNGACHE
+20 

-42 TVFSPVNCYARD
+42 TIFSPVNCYARD
-54 GKKVIRVGF
+54 GKKVIKVGI

-139 VTTHYELYALKDN
+139 VTTHYELYTLGDN
-152 DTYYYNDYAD
+152 DSYYYNDYED
-162 FDGMSIGVLASCN
+162 FDGMNIGVLANCDQ
-175 HLDAL
+175 LDAL

-207 DNTVDAIYATNVSHP
+207 DNTVDAIYATSVSHP

-261 PNFDHDLYTTYQQDI
+261 PNFDHDLYTTYQRDI

-286 ELDYLST
+286 ELDYLAT

-300 CDPSKAP
+300 YDPSNAP
-307 IEFYNENTQT
+307 IEVYNENTQT
-317 VSGIAADVLDL
+317 ASGIAADVLDL

-342 DSFSDALA
+342 DSFSDALS
-350 KLQSHEIDIL
+350 KLRSHEINML
-360 TALAHDYAWSEQNQA
+360 TALAHDYSWAEQNHT
-375 FLSTPYLNSSIVVV
+375 LLTTPYLNSSIVVV
-389 RNNKTKSH
+389 RNSKSQSH
-397 ERNIVALPHSFNLT
+397 ERDIVALPNSFHLT

-422 EDVVYYDTIEECFQ
+422 ENVVYYDTIEECFQ

-441 SADCTYANS
+441 SADCTYADN
-450 YNSSYLLSQVKYRNL
+450 YNASYLLSQVKYCNL
-465 SSTTLTAMTEDV
+465 SSTTLTAMTEDA

-503 QLDSII
+503 QMDSII

-529 RISIAIILAVS
+529 RISIPIILAVS
-540 MTLLSL
+540 MALLSL

-551 LIHSRKTKEIRIMSE
+551 LIHSRKTKEIRVMSE

-591 RNPGCVRP
+591 RNPDCVRP

-624 IAVADTLR
+624 IAVADTIK
-632 TSVRSSDIVGRIGGD
+632 TSVRNSDIVGRIGGD
-647 EFVVY
+647 EFIVY
-652 LSNVTDRQNAMAVA
+652 LGNVTDKKDAEAVA
-666 EKLCQVIRELST
+666 DKLCTAIRSLST
-678 MKKEWS
+678 LKPEWS
-684 NISASI
+684 EISASI
-690 GISFADHP
+690 GISFADRAE
-698 NIKMEEL
+698 IEMEEL
-705 YISADKAM
+705 YIAADKAM
-713 YSAKENG
+713 YSSKGNG
-720 RNQYQTL
+720 RNQYQIL

>member
-1 MLIESVGIHC
+1 M
-11 FRKTLRIDH
+11 K
-20 NEVNGACHE
+20 

-42 TVFSPVNCYARD
+42 TIFSPVNCYARN

-63 YTMDNYQECDE
+63 YTLDNYQECDE
-74 NGNYSGYFV
+74 NGNYSGYYV

-95 EYEFIQMNYSAC
+95 EYEFIHMNYSAC

-124 SSFRTSTLDFSAQPA
+124 SSYRTSTLDFSARSA
-139 VTTHYELYALKDN
+139 LTTHYELYALKDN
-152 DTYYYNDYAD
+152 DAYYYNDYAD
-162 FDGMSIGVLASCN
+162 FDGMSIGVLANCKQ
-175 HLDAL
+175 LDAL
-180 DDYAAAHHFSFEK
+180 DDYAHAHHFSFEK
-193 QYFGNTAQLEKALE
+193 QYFENTAQLEKALE
-207 DNTVDAIYATNVSHP
+207 DNTVDAIYATSVSHP

-247 EDLNSAQ
+247 EDLNNAQ

-261 PNFDHDLYTTYQQDI
+261 PNFDHDLYTTYQRDI
-276 RNYRCEFTRD
+276 RNYRCEFTQD
-286 ELDYLST
+286 ELDYLAT

-300 CDPSKAP
+300 CDPSNAP
-307 IEFYNENTQT
+307 VEFYNETTQT
-317 VSGIAADVLDL
+317 VTGIAADILDL

-342 DSFSDALA
+342 DSFSDALS
-350 KLQSHEIDIL
+350 KLQSHEIDML
-360 TALAHDYAWSEQNQA
+360 TALAHDYSWSEQNHA
-375 FLSTPYLNSSIVVV
+375 LLTTPYLKSSIVVV
-389 RNNKTKSH
+389 RNSKPQSH
-397 ERNIVALPHSFNLT
+397 ARNIVALPRSFNLT
-411 NSILDNPEYDT
+411 NSVLYNPEYDT

-441 SADCTYANS
+441 SADCTYADN
-450 YNSSYLLSQVKYRNL
+450 YNANYLLSQVKYRNL
-465 SSTTLTAMTEDV
+465 SSTTLTAMTEDA

-503 QLDSII
+503 QLDSIV

-519 SLLTLVYAYP
+519 SFLTLVYAYP
-529 RISIAIILAVS
+529 RISIPIILAVS

-551 LIHSRKTKEIRIMSE
+551 LIHSRKTKEIRVMSE

-591 RNPGCVRP
+591 RNPDCVRP

-624 IAVADTLR
+624 IAVADTIK
-632 TSVRSSDIVGRIGGD
+632 TSVRNSDIVGRIGGD
-647 EFVVY
+647 EFIVY
-652 LSNVTDRQNAMAVA
+652 LGNVTDKKDAEAVA
-666 EKLCQVIRELST
+666 DKLCTAIRSLST
-678 MKKEWS
+678 LKPEWS
-684 NISASI
+684 EISARI
-690 GISFADHP
+690 
-698 NIKMEEL
+698 
-705 YISADKAM
+705 
-713 YSAKENG
+713 
-720 RNQYQTL
+720 

>member
-1 MLIESVGIHC
+1 MEYAM
-11 FRKTLRIDH
+11 K
-20 NEVNGACHE
+20 

-42 TVFSPVNCYARD
+42 TIFSPVNCYARN

-63 YTMDNYQECDE
+63 YTLDNYQECDE
-74 NGNYSGYFV
+74 NGNYSGYYV

-95 EYEFIQMNYSAC
+95 EYEFIHMNYSAC

-124 SSFRTSTLDFSAQPA
+124 SSYRTSTLDFSARSA
-139 VTTHYELYALKDN
+139 LTTHYELYALKDN
-152 DTYYYNDYAD
+152 DAYYYNDYAD
-162 FDGMSIGVLASCN
+162 FDGMSIGVLANCKQ
-175 HLDAL
+175 LDAL
-180 DDYAAAHHFSFEK
+180 DDYAHAHHFSFEK
-193 QYFGNTAQLEKALE
+193 QYFENTAQLEKALE
-207 DNTVDAIYATNVSHP
+207 DNTVDAIYATSVSHP

-247 EDLNSAQ
+247 EDLNNAQ

-261 PNFDHDLYTTYQQDI
+261 PNFDHDLYTTYQRDI
-276 RNYRCEFTRD
+276 RNYRCEFTQD
-286 ELDYLST
+286 ELDYLAT

-300 CDPSKAP
+300 CDPSNAP
-307 IEFYNENTQT
+307 VEFYNETTQT
-317 VSGIAADVLDL
+317 VTGIAADILDL

-342 DSFSDALA
+342 DSFSDALS
-350 KLQSHEIDIL
+350 KLQSHEIDML
-360 TALAHDYAWSEQNQA
+360 TALAHDYSWSEQNHA
-375 FLSTPYLNSSIVVV
+375 LLTTPYLKSSIVVV
-389 RNNKTKSH
+389 RNSKPQSH
-397 ERNIVALPHSFNLT
+397 ARNIVALPRSFNLT
-411 NSILDNPEYDT
+411 NSVLYNPEYDT

-441 SADCTYANS
+441 SADCTYADN
-450 YNSSYLLSQVKYRNL
+450 YNANYLLSQVKYRNL
-465 SSTTLTAMTEDV
+465 SSTTLTAMTEDA

-503 QLDSII
+503 QLDSIV

-519 SLLTLVYAYP
+519 SFLTLVYAYP
-529 RISIAIILAVS
+529 RISIPIILAVS

-551 LIHSRKTKEIRIMSE
+551 LIHSRKTKEIRVMSE

-591 RNPGCVRP
+591 RNPDCVRP

-624 IAVADTLR
+624 IAVADTIK
-632 TSVRSSDIVGRIGGD
+632 TSVRNSDIVGRIGGD
-647 EFVVY
+647 EFIVY
-652 LSNVTDRQNAMAVA
+652 LGNVTDKKDAEAVA
-666 EKLCQVIRELST
+666 DKLCTAIRSLST
-678 MKKEWS
+678 LKPEWS
-684 NISASI
+684 EISASI
-690 GISFADHP
+690 GISFADRAE
-698 NIKMEEL
+698 IEMEEL
-705 YISADKAM
+705 YIAADKAM
-713 YSAKENG
+713 YSSKGNG
-720 RNQYQTL
+720 RNQYQIL

>member
-1 MLIESVGIHC
+1 
-11 FRKTLRIDH
+11 
-20 NEVNGACHE
+20 
-29 KYICLFL
+29 
-36 STLMFL
+36 
-42 TVFSPVNCYARD
+42 
-54 GKKVIRVGF
+54 
-63 YTMDNYQECDE
+63 
-74 NGNYSGYFV
+74 
-83 DYLRE
+83 
-88 ISQYTGW
+88 
-95 EYEFIQMNYSAC
+95 
-107 LKSLN
+107 
-112 DRNIDL
+112 
-118 VCGVDY
+118 
-124 SSFRTSTLDFSAQPA
+124 
-139 VTTHYELYALKDN
+139 
-152 DTYYYNDYAD
+152 
-162 FDGMSIGVLASCN
+162 
-175 HLDAL
+175 
-180 DDYAAAHHFSFEK
+180 
-193 QYFGNTAQLEKALE
+193 
-207 DNTVDAIYATNVSHP
+207 
-222 SEKKI
+222 
-227 LASLPSFPLYFVTFK
+227 
-242 GNPIM
+242 M

-261 PNFDHDLYTTYQQDI
+261 PNFDHDLYTTYQRDI

-286 ELDYLST
+286 ELDYLAT

-300 CDPSKAP
+300 YDPSNAP
-307 IEFYNENTQT
+307 IEVYNENTQT
-317 VSGIAADVLDL
+317 ASGIAADVLDL

-342 DSFSDALA
+342 DSFSDALS
-350 KLQSHEIDIL
+350 KLRSHEINML
-360 TALAHDYAWSEQNQA
+360 TALAHDYSWAEQNHT
-375 FLSTPYLNSSIVVV
+375 LLTTPYLNSSVVVV
-389 RNNKTKSH
+389 RNSKSQSH
-397 ERNIVALPHSFNLT
+397 ERDIVALPNSFHLT

-422 EDVVYYDTIEECFQ
+422 ENVVYYDTIEECFQ

-441 SADCTYANS
+441 SADCTYADN
-450 YNSSYLLSQVKYRNL
+450 YNASYLLSQVKYRNL
-465 SSTTLTAMTEDV
+465 SSTTLTAMTEDA

-503 QLDSII
+503 QLDSIV

-519 SLLTLVYAYP
+519 SFLTLVYAYP
-529 RISIAIILAVS
+529 RISIPIILAVS

-551 LIHSRKTKEIRIMSE
+551 LIHSRKTKEIRVMSE

-591 RNPGCVRP
+591 RNPDCVRP

>member
-1 MLIESVGIHC
+1 MEYAM
-11 FRKTLRIDH
+11 K
-20 NEVNGACHE
+20 

-42 TVFSPVNCYARD
+42 TIFSPVNCYARD
-54 GKKVIRVGF
+54 GKKVIKVGF

-139 VTTHYELYALKDN
+139 VTTHYELYALGDN
-152 DTYYYNDYAD
+152 DAYYYNDYAD
-162 FDGMSIGVLASCN
+162 FDGMNIGVLASCKQ
-175 HLDAL
+175 LDAL
-180 DDYAAAHHFSFEK
+180 DDYADAHHFSFEK

-207 DNTVDAIYATNVSHP
+207 DNTVDAIYATSVSHP

-247 EDLNSAQ
+247 EDLNYAQ
-254 AVILDVN
+254 TVILNVN
-261 PNFDHDLYTTYQQDI
+261 PNFDHDLYTTYQRDI

-286 ELDYLST
+286 ELDYLAT

-300 CDPSKAP
+300 CDPSNAP
-307 IEFYNENTQT
+307 VEFYNKTTQT
-317 VSGIAADVLDL
+317 ASGVAADVLDL

-342 DSFSDALA
+342 DSFSDALS
-350 KLQSHEIDIL
+350 KLRSHEVDML
-360 TALAHDYAWSEQNQA
+360 TALAHDYSWSEQNHA
-375 FLSTPYLNSSIVVV
+375 LLTTPYLKSSIVVV
-389 RNNKTKSH
+389 RNSKLQSH
-397 ERNIVALPHSFNLT
+397 ERDIVALPNSFNLT

-441 SADCTYANS
+441 SADCTYANNYNAS
-450 YNSSYLLSQVKYRNL
+450 YMLSQVKYRNL
-465 SSTTLTAMTEDV
+465 SSTTLTAMTEDA

-503 QLDSII
+503 QLDSIV

-519 SLLTLVYAYP
+519 SFLTLVYAYP
-529 RISIAIILAVS
+529 RISIPIILAVS
-540 MTLLSL
+540 MTLLAL

-551 LIHSRKTKEIRIMSE
+551 LIHNRKTKEIRIMSE

-572 LYNRRAAEDHITR
+572 LYNRRAAENHITR

-591 RNPGCVRP
+591 RNPDCVRP

-624 IAVADTLR
+624 VAVADTLR

-652 LSNVTDRQNAMAVA
+652 LSNVTDRQNALAVA
-666 EKLCQVIRELST
+666 EKLCQVICGLST
-678 MKKEWS
+678 MKEEWS

-698 NIKMEEL
+698 DIKMEEL

>member
-1 MLIESVGIHC
+1 M
-11 FRKTLRIDH
+11 K
-20 NEVNGACHE
+20 

-42 TVFSPVNCYARD
+42 TIFSPVNCYARD
-54 GKKVIRVGF
+54 GKKIIRVGF

-162 FDGMSIGVLASCN
+162 FDGISIGVLASCKQ
-175 HLDAL
+175 LDAL
-180 DDYAAAHHFSFEK
+180 DDYADAHHFSFEK
-193 QYFGNTAQLEKALE
+193 QYFENTAQLEKALE
-207 DNTVDAIYATNVSHP
+207 DNTVDAIYATSVSHP

-247 EDLNSAQ
+247 EYLNYAQ
-254 AVILDVN
+254 AVILNVN

-300 CDPSKAP
+300 CDPSNAP
-307 IEFYNENTQT
+307 IEGYNENTQT
-317 VSGIAADVLDL
+317 ASGIAADVLDL

-342 DSFSDALA
+342 DSFSDALS
-350 KLQSHEIDIL
+350 KLRSHEINML
-360 TALAHDYAWSEQNQA
+360 TALAHDYSWAEQNHA
-375 FLSTPYLNSSIVVV
+375 LLTTPYLNSSIVVV
-389 RNNKTKSH
+389 RNSKPQSH
-397 ERNIVALPHSFNLT
+397 ERDIVALPNSFNLT

-441 SADCTYANS
+441 SADCTYADN
-450 YNSSYLLSQVKYRNL
+450 YNANYLLSQVKYRNL
-465 SSTTLTAMTEDV
+465 SSTTLTAMTEDA

-503 QLDSII
+503 QLDSIV

-519 SLLTLVYAYP
+519 SFLTLVYAYP
-529 RISIAIILAVS
+529 RISIPIILAVS

-551 LIHSRKTKEIRIMSE
+551 LIHSRKTKEIRVMSE

-591 RNPGCVRP
+591 RNPDCVRP

-624 IAVADTLR
+624 IAVADTIK
-632 TSVRSSDIVGRIGGD
+632 TSVRNSDIVGRIGGD
-647 EFVVY
+647 EFIVY
-652 LSNVTDRQNAMAVA
+652 LGNVTDKKDAEAVA
-666 EKLCQVIRELST
+666 DKLCTAIRSLST
-678 MKKEWS
+678 LKPEWS
-684 NISASI
+684 EISASI
-690 GISFADHP
+690 GISFADRAE
-698 NIKMEEL
+698 IEMEEL
-705 YISADKAM
+705 YIAADKAM
-713 YSAKENG
+713 YSSKGNG
-720 RNQYQTL
+720 RNQYQIL

>member
-1 MLIESVGIHC
+1 M
-11 FRKTLRIDH
+11 K
-20 NEVNGACHE
+20 

-42 TVFSPVNCYARD
+42 TIFSPVNCYARD
-54 GKKVIRVGF
+54 SKKVIKVGF

-139 VTTHYELYALKDN
+139 VTTHYELYTLGDN
-152 DTYYYNDYAD
+152 DSYYYNDYED

-175 HLDAL
+175 QLDTL

-193 QYFGNTAQLEKALE
+193 QYFGNTAQLEEALE
-207 DNTVDAIYATNVSHP
+207 DNTVDAIYATSVSHP
-222 SEKKI
+222 LEKKI

-261 PNFDHDLYTTYQQDI
+261 PNFDHDLYTTYQRDI

-286 ELDYLST
+286 ELDYLAT

-307 IEFYNENTQT
+307 IEFYNDNTQT

-342 DSFSDALA
+342 DSFSDALS
-350 KLQSHEIDIL
+350 KLQSHEINLL
-360 TALAHDYAWSEQNQA
+360 TALAHDYSWSEQNHA
-375 FLSTPYLNSSIVVV
+375 LLTTPYLNSSIVVV

-397 ERNIVALPHSFNLT
+397 ERNIVALPHNFNLT
-411 NSILDNPEYDT
+411 NSVLNNPEYDT

-450 YNSSYLLSQVKYRNL
+450 YNASYLLSQVKYRNL

-490 SIINKGLACISSE
+490 SIINKGLACISSG
-503 QLDSII
+503 QMDSII
-509 LQNCSYKEDP
+509 LQNCNYKEDP

-529 RISIAIILAVS
+529 RISIPIILAVS
-540 MTLLSL
+540 MTLLAL

-551 LIHSRKTKEIRIMSE
+551 LIHNRKTKEIQIMSE

-572 LYNRRAAEDHITR
+572 LYNRRAAEEHITR
-585 QMQEDG
+585 QMQADG
-591 RNPGCVRP
+591 RNPDCVRP

-666 EKLCQVIRELST
+666 EKLCQVIRGLST

-698 NIKMEEL
+698 DIKMEEL